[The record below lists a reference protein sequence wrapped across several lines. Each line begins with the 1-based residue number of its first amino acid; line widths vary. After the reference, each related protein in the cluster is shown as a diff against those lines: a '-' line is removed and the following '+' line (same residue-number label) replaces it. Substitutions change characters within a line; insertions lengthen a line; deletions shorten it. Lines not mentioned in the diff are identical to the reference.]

1 VQSYPLDS
9 LSARTT
15 ITNRIRM
22 TKEELRRAITR
33 IDGRGYKAYKAIKG
47 SYDFGLYTLIIDHV
61 QGDPFAAPSRVR
73 VRLPIERTAFPPDL
87 WDNKVRQ
94 IAFCDY
100 LARGFHGAI
109 RRWTKGNRGMG
120 TSGLVDIDRGGQEI
134 LERNAVVI
142 DREDLEAR
150 FVMGLP
156 AAGRTILGK
165 EALGIFFEEI
175 PHIIE
180 GSLLY
185 RSIDQQEIRRHV
197 DVAEDQEVMRGLLVE
212 RGLVAFVADG
222 SVLPRRSGVDDRP
235 LGPEG
240 SGAVPFQGP
249 REFEVELELPHHGR
263 IQGMGVPAGVTLIVG
278 GGFHG
283 KSTLLVAIERG
294 VYNHIPGDGRE
305 YVVSNQAAVKIRAE
319 DGRRIEKVN
328 ISPFINN
335 LPLGKDTTRF
345 STDNASGSTSQATN
359 IMEAL
364 EIGAQVLLIDEDTS
378 ATNFM
383 VRDER
388 MQELVAKAK
397 EPITPFVDKVK
408 KLFADQGVST
418 ILVMGGSGDYFNVAD
433 TVIMMDNYQPRCVTE
448 QASEIA
454 RKHAT
459 CRVDEGG
466 DAFGEVTPR
475 HPLRGGFDPSRG
487 KREVNI
493 DAKGLRT
500 ILYGITNIDLS
511 YLEQLVD
518 KGQTRAIGL
527 MIHYYAERYLET
539 SPSLKEGVEL
549 VMRAVQEKGFDCLL
563 PYKVGNLAMPRPFEV
578 AGAINRMRTLQVK

>member
-1 VQSYPLDS
+1 
-9 LSARTT
+9 
-15 ITNRIRM
+15 M
-22 TKEELRRAITR
+22 TKEDLKRTITR
-33 IDGRGYKAYKAIKG
+33 IDGRGYKAYKDTKG
-47 SYDFGLYTLIIDHV
+47 SYAFGLYTLIIDHV

-73 VRLPIERTAFPPDL
+73 VRLPIEGTGFPQDL
-87 WDNKVRQ
+87 WDNKVRR

-120 TSGLVDIDRGGQEI
+120 KSGLVEIDRGGQEI

-150 FVMGLP
+150 FVVGLP

-185 RSIDQQEIRRHV
+185 HSTDPEALRRHV
-197 DVAEDQEVMRGLLVE
+197 DVAEDQEAMRGLLAE

-222 SVLPRRSGVDDRP
+222 SVLPRRSGVDERP
-235 LGPEG
+235 LDSALDSALDSEG
-240 SGAVPFQGP
+240 TGAVPCKGP
-249 REFEVELELPHHGR
+249 SELEVELELPHRGR
-263 IQGMGVPAGVTLIVG
+263 VQGMGIPQGVTLIVG

-305 YVVSNQAAVKIRAE
+305 YTVTDPAAVKIRAE

-335 LPLGKDTTRF
+335 LPFGKDTVRF
-345 STDNASGSTSQATN
+345 STDNASGSTSQAAN

-388 MQELVAKAK
+388 MQELVTKAK
-397 EPITPFVDKVK
+397 EPITPFVDKVR

-418 ILVMGGSGDYFNVAD
+418 ILVMGGSGDYFDVAD
-433 TVIMMDNYQPRCVTE
+433 TVIMMENYQPRCVTE
-448 QASEIA
+448 QADEIA
-454 RKHAT
+454 RKHAS
-459 CRVDEGG
+459 CRADEGG

-475 HPLRGGFDPSRG
+475 HPLKDGFDPSRG
-487 KREVNI
+487 KREVKI

-500 ILYGITNIDLS
+500 ILYGTTNIDLS

-518 KGQTRAIGL
+518 RSQTRAIGL
-527 MIHYYAERYLET
+527 MIHYYAEHYLER
-539 SPSLKEGVEL
+539 SISLKEGMER
-549 VMRAVQEKGFDCLL
+549 VMRAVQERGLDCLL
-563 PYKVGNLAMPRPFEV
+563 TYPVGNLAMPRPFELSS
-578 AGAINRMRTLQVK
+578 AINRMRTLQVK

>member
-1 VQSYPLDS
+1 MKQEDLK
-9 LSARTT
+9 RT
-15 ITNRIRM
+15 
-22 TKEELRRAITR
+22 ITR
-33 IDGRGYKAYKAIKG
+33 INGKGYKAYKDIKG
-47 SYDFGLYTLIIDHV
+47 SYAFGLYSLIIDHV

-73 VRLPIERTAFPPDL
+73 VRLPHERTGFPQDL
-87 WDNKVRQ
+87 WDNPVRR

-100 LARGFHGAI
+100 LARRFHEAI
-109 RRWTKGNRGMG
+109 RRLTKGHRGMG
-120 TSGLVDIDRGGQEI
+120 TSGLVEIDRGGQEI
-134 LERNAVVI
+134 LERNAVVV
-142 DREDLEAR
+142 DKENLEAR
-150 FVMGLP
+150 FVVGLP

-175 PHIIE
+175 PQIVE

-185 RSIDQQEIRRHV
+185 RSTDPEELRRHV
-197 DVAEDQEVMRGLLVE
+197 DVAEDQDAMRGLLGE

-235 LGPEG
+235 LG
-240 SGAVPFQGP
+240 SDAVPFKGP
-249 REFEVELELPHHGR
+249 RELEVELELPHHGR
-263 IQGMGVPAGVTLIVG
+263 IGGMGIPKGVTLIVG

-305 YVVSNQAAVKIRAE
+305 YVVANQATVKIRAE

-328 ISPFINN
+328 ISPFITN
-335 LPLGKDTTRF
+335 LPFGKDTVRF
-345 STDNASGSTSQATN
+345 STDNASGSTSQAAN

-364 EIGAQVLLIDEDTS
+364 EIGARVLLIDEDTS

-388 MQELVAKAK
+388 MQELVTKAK

-418 ILVMGGSGDYFNVAD
+418 ILVMGGSGDYFDVAD
-433 TVIMMDNYQPRCVTE
+433 TVIMMENYQPLCVSE
-448 QASEIA
+448 QAAAIA
-454 RKHAT
+454 RKHAS
-459 CRVDEGG
+459 CRIDEGG
-466 DAFGEVTPR
+466 DTFGEVTPR
-475 HPLRGGFDPSRG
+475 HPLKDGFDPSRG
-487 KREVNI
+487 KREVKI

-500 ILYGITNIDLS
+500 ILYGTTGIDLS

-518 KGQTRAIGL
+518 RSQTRAIGL
-527 MIHYYAERYLET
+527 MIHYYAERCLERST
-539 SPSLKEGVEL
+539 SLKEGVEL
-549 VMRAVQEKGFDCLL
+549 VMRAVQEKGLDCLL
-563 PYKVGNLAMPRPFEV
+563 SYTVGNLAMPRPFELS
-578 AGAINRMRTLQVK
+578 GAINRMRTLQVR